1 MITINLDNKTERKFN
16 QLLNAMGMKY
26 NALIDSMHNY
36 RIQELKKGITE
47 LKKEFNKYESK
58 YNISSKLFYK
68 KYMNGE
74 FEDES
79 DNTDFI
85 IWSGEYESYLEFVE
99 ELDKLR

>member
-1 MITINLDNKTERKFN
+1 MITIDLDNNTERKFN

-26 NALIDSMHNY
+26 DALIDSMHNY
-36 RIQELKKGITE
+36 RIQELKTGINALE
-47 LKKEFNKYESK
+47 KDFIKYESK
-58 YNISSKLFYK
+58 YNLSSKLFYK

-79 DNTDFI
+79 DHTDFL
-85 IWSGEYESYLEFVE
+85 IWSGEYESYQEFIK